1 MKGKKFRKGGYIA
14 QVIQW
19 DDVDALYICKYPW
32 DEFFYED
39 EEFIRENLV
48 ED

>member
-1 MKGKKFRKGGYIA
+1 MKGKRFNKGGYTA

-19 DDVDALYICKYPW
+19 DDTDTLYICKYPW
-32 DEFFYED
+32 GEFFYED

>member
-1 MKGKKFRKGGYIA
+1 MKGKRFNKDGYIA
-14 QVIQW
+14 QVIQG
-19 DDVDALYICKYPW
+19 DDTDTWYICKYPW
-32 DEFFYED
+32 GEYFFED

>member
-1 MKGKKFRKGGYIA
+1 MKGKRFNKGGYTA

-19 DDVDALYICKYPW
+19 DDTDAQYNGKDPW
-32 DEFFYED
+32 GEFFFED

>member
-1 MKGKKFRKGGYIA
+1 MKGKRFNKGGYIA

-19 DDVDALYICKYPW
+19 DDTDGLCICKYPW
-32 DEFFYED
+32 GEYFFED

>member
-1 MKGKKFRKGGYIA
+1 MKGKRFNKDGYIA
-14 QVIQW
+14 QVIQG
-19 DDVDALYICKYPW
+19 DDTDAWYICKYPW
-32 DEFFYED
+32 GEYFFED

>member
-1 MKGKKFRKGGYIA
+1 MKGKRFNKGGYTA

-19 DDVDALYICKYPW
+19 DDTNALWICKFAWSEY
-32 DEFFYED
+32 FYED
-39 EEFIRENLV
+39 DEYIRENLV

>member
-1 MKGKKFRKGGYIA
+1 MKGKRFNEGGYIA

-19 DDVDALYICKYPW
+19 DDTGALYICKYPW
-32 DEFFYED
+32 GEYFFED